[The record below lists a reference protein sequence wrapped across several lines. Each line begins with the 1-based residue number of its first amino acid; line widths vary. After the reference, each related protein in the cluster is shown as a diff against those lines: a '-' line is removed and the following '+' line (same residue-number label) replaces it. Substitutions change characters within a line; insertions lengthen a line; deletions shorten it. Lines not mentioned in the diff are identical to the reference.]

1 MKKITEVPGVGKAL
15 QAEFAKL
22 GIFNLEDVLILAPRG
37 YEDRRE
43 ERTLRSTSI
52 ENPTITCRITI
63 LSHSA
68 FAGKKGRVVKV
79 TAEDDDGS
87 ILDILCFNRDY
98 LGKMLKIGTFWYIT
112 ATVQKNRNI
121 YQTASFE
128 IKKTRQEVGL
138 GTILPIYP
146 LAGNLTQKI
155 VRSAV
160 AYALQ
165 DSYPIEDPIAYHIYE
180 RNGLMHMQEAL
191 VELHNP
197 TDFEMIT
204 LAKRSLAFT
213 ELFILEL
220 KMLRARPIQPRR
232 IKSIIP
238 TTMEKRL
245 IEKLPFTLTA
255 DQIKVLEEIR
265 EDLDANEAMNRLLQ
279 GDVGSGKTLIAWL
292 SALHVISKGGQ
303 VAFMAPTELLARQ
316 HAETAAELLSEL
328 GIRIAFVTGDVKGKG
343 RALLLRSL
351 ASGDIDL
358 AIGTH
363 ALFSSD
369 IVFKNLQY
377 AIIDEQHRFGV
388 AQREALR
395 NKGLNPHILSMTA
408 TPIPRTLGLTI
419 FSDLDISTIKTKPS
433 NRLPI
438 KTHIVSENHRQD
450 MFKAISVEFQR
461 GHQAY
466 FVYPRIDD
474 DGASDLKDVT
484 SMYQKLQDIFPGI
497 PSKLIHSKLEEEEKI
512 EILTSFREKKLMYLV
527 STSVVEV
534 GIDIPDATC
543 MVIEHADR
551 FGLAALHQ
559 LRGRVGRSNLQ
570 SYCFLVCNPMAIS
583 EDGKE
588 RLKIM
593 RETNDGFVIAEKDLE
608 IRGPGDF
615 IGKEQSGFLTMHFAT
630 LTGDFDLIETAKKEA
645 EHVLAEDR
653 GLIKAENAFVRN
665 LLKS

>member
-1 MKKITEVPGVGKAL
+1 MRKITEVPGVGKAL

-22 GIFNLEDVLILAPRG
+22 GIFTLDDVLILAPRD
-37 YEDRRE
+37 YEDRRD

-52 ENPTITCRITI
+52 ENPTITCRVTI

-98 LGKMLKIGTFWYIT
+98 LEKMLKIGTSWYIT

-121 YQTASFE
+121 YQTAAFE

-146 LAGNLTQKI
+146 LAGNLTQKV
-155 VRSAV
+155 VRNAV
-160 AYALQ
+160 GYALGTL
-165 DSYPIEDPIAYHIYE
+165 SPIEDPIAYQIYE
-180 RNGLMHMQEAL
+180 RNGFMHMQKALEAL
-191 VELHNP
+191 HKP
-197 TDFEMIT
+197 TDFESIH

-213 ELFILEL
+213 ELFVLEL
-220 KMLRARPIQPRR
+220 RMLREKTIQPRR
-232 IKSIIP
+232 KKCIP
-238 TTMEKRL
+238 TPMETRL
-245 IEKLPFTLTA
+245 IEKLPFTLTP
-255 DQIKVLEEIR
+255 DQLKVLDEIR
-265 EDLDANEAMNRLLQ
+265 ADLDAKEAMNRLLQ

-316 HAETAAELLSEL
+316 HAETAAELLTDL

-343 RALLLRSL
+343 RTLLLRSL
-351 ASGDIDL
+351 ANGEIDL

-388 AQREALR
+388 AQREALK
-395 NKGLNPHILSMTA
+395 NKGLNPNILSMTA

-419 FSDLDISTIKTKPS
+419 FSDLDISTIKTKPK

-438 KTHIVSENHRQD
+438 KTHIVSEDHRQD
-450 MFKAISVEFQR
+450 MFKAIAVEFQR

-474 DGASDLKDVT
+474 EGTSDLKDVT
-484 SMYQKLQDIFPGI
+484 SMFQKLQEIFPGI
-497 PSKLIHSKLEEEEKI
+497 PSSLIHSKLEEEEKM
-512 EILTSFREKKLMYLV
+512 EILTAFREKKLMYLV

-559 LRGRVGRSNLQ
+559 LRGRVGRSSLP
-570 SYCFLVCNPMAIS
+570 SYCFLVCNPKAIS

-615 IGKEQSGFLTMHFAT
+615 IGKEQSGFLSMHFAT
-630 LTGDFDLIETAKKEA
+630 LTGDFDLIEIARKEA
-645 EHVLAEDR
+645 ECILREDR
-653 GLIKAENAFVRN
+653 GLLKAENAFMRN
-665 LLKS
+665 LIKS